1 MSRKER
7 GGCSFPVASAVVLRS
22 LTQGENRL
30 LEKFQGL
37 VLEGVLSRGESRYAL
52 GFLEVFHNREELCES
67 FLIRPGLGW

>member
-1 MSRKER
+1 M
-7 GGCSFPVASAVVLRS
+7 ASAVVLRS

-37 VLEGVLSRGESRYAL
+37 VLEGVRSRGKQVCFGIFR
-52 GFLEVFHNREELCES
+52 VFHNREGLCES